1 VHAQGS
7 HPGANAASGA
17 DTINFNIGGGGVK
30 TIAPDSKLPPITDP
44 VTIDGYTQPGASP
57 NTLSKGTNAKLMIEL
72 DGENVVEGAALL
84 NGLEIRASD
93 SVVRGLVINRFS
105 GNTVDIFSPS
115 LIVSGN
121 RVEGNF
127 IGTDPTGTQ
136 DLGNRFGVSI
146 APSADNTVG
155 GATPEVRNLISGNGL
170 DGVVIGGSA
179 STGNEVIGN
188 LIGTDASGTGALGN
202 SGRGVSDGGFD
213 NAIGGAEPGTANT
226 IAFNG
231 ENGVVVH
238 DGITGESILG
248 NSIFSNGSLGID
260 LGDDGRTVNDFA
272 DLDEGANDLQNFPV
286 LSQATTRR
294 SSTIIGGKLASTPS
308 QTFTIQFFSNPRGDA
323 EGKTFLGAKCV
334 TTDARGNASFSF
346 RARRVAGIITATATN
361 ADGSTSE
368 FSAPRKVKRR

>member
-1 VHAQGS
+1 
-7 HPGANAASGA
+7 
-17 DTINFNIGGGGVK
+17 VK
-30 TIAPDSKLPPITDP
+30 TIAPDSKLPTITDP

-57 NTLSKGTNAKLMIEL
+57 NTLAKGTNAKLMIEL

-105 GNTVDIFSPS
+105 GNAVDISSPS
-115 LIVSGN
+115 LQTIVSGN

-136 DLGNRFGVSI
+136 DLGNRFGVFI

-155 GATPEVRNLISGNGL
+155 GATPEARNLISGNGL

-188 LIGTDASGTGALGN
+188 LIGTGASGTGALGN
-202 SGRGVSDGGFD
+202 SRHGVSDGGFD

-231 ENGVVVH
+231 ETGVVVH